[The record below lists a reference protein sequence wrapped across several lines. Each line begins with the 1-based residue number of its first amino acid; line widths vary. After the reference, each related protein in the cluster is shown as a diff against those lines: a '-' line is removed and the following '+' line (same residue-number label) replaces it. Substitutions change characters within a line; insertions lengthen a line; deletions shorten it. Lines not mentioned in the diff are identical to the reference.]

1 MAIMGKMSIKDK
13 EENTKKSYI
22 SPRVIPVK

>member
-13 EENTKKSYI
+13 EENTRKSYT
-22 SPRVIPVK
+22 SPRAIPVK